1 MERWLGDDAGG
12 AEAAPRRWPLICHK
26 AALLRPV
33 KATSSMRGRRGCLH
47 NNGRGVPPPFPHP
60 TRQPLPMLL
69 PTSTASH
76 STLSSCFAVLRSSSP
91 LTTSTSLPPPTSS
104 LRLRPSSPASLNEHA
119 IAKLPCC
126 GSQGEPPPWEPSPSL
141 SILSLPRARR
151 GSLSNLALVSL
162 VGKKKRRKGRK
173 KKSGAE

>member
-1 MERWLGDDAGG
+1 MGRWLGDDAGG
-12 AEAAPRRWPLICHK
+12 AEAAPRLWPLICHK

-33 KATSSMRGRRGCLH
+33 KATSSMRGRRG
-47 NNGRGVPPPFPHP
+47 VPPPFPHP
-60 TRQPLPMLL
+60 TRRPLPMLL
-69 PTSTASH
+69 PTPTASH

-104 LRLRPSSPASLNEHA
+104 LRLRPSSPASLKEHA
-119 IAKLPCC
+119 IAKLPCR

-162 VGKKKRRKGRK
+162 VGKKKRRKGQK
-173 KKSGAE
+173 KKSGAK